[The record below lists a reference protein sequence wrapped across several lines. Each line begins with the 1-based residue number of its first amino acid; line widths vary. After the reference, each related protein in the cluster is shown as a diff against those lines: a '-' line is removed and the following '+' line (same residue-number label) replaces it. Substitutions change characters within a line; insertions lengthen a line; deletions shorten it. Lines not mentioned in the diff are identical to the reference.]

1 MKAWE
6 GRFEKRASEALE
18 RFTAA
23 DDMALDAR
31 LVRYDIL
38 GSEAHALML
47 AKQGIISGA
56 ELKKILAG
64 LEHAKELHENGKL
77 QLDAKYEDV
86 HLNIERF
93 ITEKYGGE
101 AGGKLH
107 TARSRNDQIAL
118 DTRMYMRDEI
128 TAIVHLLL
136 RLNAVLL
143 ALAKKHALTAMPGY
157 THTQHAQ
164 PITFAYWC
172 VAHSR
177 AFFRDAERLLEAYK
191 RVDKS
196 PLGAAALA
204 GTSYGTDR
212 EYVASL
218 LGFASVQ
225 QCALDAVSMRGELE
239 AEVLSDFAIT
249 AVHLSK
255 LAEEI
260 VLFSTYE
267 FGMLELS
274 DEYATGSSIMP
285 QKKNADAAELTR
297 AKAAKIL
304 GCLVQVLATLKALPM
319 GYNRDTQETKGALFA
334 AADALKGMLAIN
346 AAMLGTARINEKRM
360 LALCNANFS
369 CATDLAD
376 YLVQKHGV
384 AFRTAHRI
392 TGSVVKQALHEG
404 KRMAEIT
411 PEMVKAAA
419 KKEGASISISAAE
432 LASIADPLES
442 IKRKKSMG
450 SCSPAETQ
458 RMRVQ
463 GEKKAAELAAEATA
477 LEKKIARAY
486 AALEKKIAEIVSQ

>member
-23 DDMALDAR
+23 DDIALDER
-31 LVRYDIL
+31 LIRYDIL

-47 AKQGIISGA
+47 AKQGIIAHG
-56 ELKKILAG
+56 ELKKILSG
-64 LEHAKELHENGKL
+64 LEYAKKLDSEGKL
-77 QLDAKYEDV
+77 RLDAKYEDV
-86 HLNIERF
+86 HLNVERF

-107 TARSRNDQIAL
+107 TGRSRNDQVAL

-128 TAIVHLLL
+128 LEVVSLLL
-136 RLNAVLL
+136 QLNSVLL
-143 ALAKKHALTAMPGY
+143 TLAKKHALAAMPGY

-164 PITFAYWC
+164 PITFVYWC

-191 RVDKS
+191 RVNKC

-204 GTSYGTDR
+204 GTSYDTDR
-212 EYVASL
+212 EYVADL
-218 LGFASVQ
+218 LGFAEVQ

-239 AEVLSDFAIT
+239 AEVLADFSIT
-249 AVHLSK
+249 ATHLSR
-255 LAEEI
+255 LSEEI
-260 VLFSTYE
+260 LLFSTYE

-274 DEYATGSSIMP
+274 DAYATGSSIMP
-285 QKKNADAAELTR
+285 QKKNADSAELTR
-297 AKAAKIL
+297 AKAAKII
-304 GCLVQVLATLKALPM
+304 GALVQVLATIKALPS

-334 AADALKGMLAIN
+334 ATDALKSMLAIN
-346 AAMLGTARINEKRM
+346 AAMLKTAKINEKRM

-392 TGSVVKQALHEG
+392 TGSVVKQALREG
-404 KRMAEIT
+404 RSMAEIT

-419 KKEGASISISAAE
+419 KKEGVSISISASE
-432 LASIADPLES
+432 LASISNPLES
-442 IKRKKSMG
+442 IKRKKSLG
-450 SCSPAETQ
+450 SCNPEETE

-463 GEKKAAELAAEATA
+463 GERKSAELAADAEV
-477 LEKKIARAY
+477 LKKTVARAY
-486 AALEKKIAEIVSQ
+486 AALEKKVAKAIS